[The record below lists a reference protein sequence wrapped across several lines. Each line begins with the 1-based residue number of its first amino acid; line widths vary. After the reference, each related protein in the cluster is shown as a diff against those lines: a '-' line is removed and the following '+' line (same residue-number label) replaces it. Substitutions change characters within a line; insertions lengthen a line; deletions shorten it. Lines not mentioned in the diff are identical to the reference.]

1 MKHILPLFFLSAA
14 VIAAPQIAPT
24 TFPTKDVPIVDRV
37 FNPPPADQDASP
49 ALQAIID
56 ELAKAGGGTI
66 FIPAGHVRIAT
77 PVILKEGVV
86 LRGDFLPQSDKGLGT
101 VFDIVCGKNEPDGK
115 PAFGVERG
123 TGLRELAFWYP
134 EQNASAPIP

>member
-24 TFPTKDVPIVDRV
+24 TFPTCDVPIVDRV
-37 FNPPPADQDASP
+37 FNPPPPDQDASP
-49 ALQAIID
+49 ALQAVID

-77 PVILKEGVV
+77 PIILKEGVKHLLLAGVLDFTGKGNGFSWVGEVV
-86 LRGDFLPQSDKGLGT
+86 LRAAERKKRT
-101 VFDIVCGKNEPDGK
+101 V
-115 PAFGVERG
+115 
-123 TGLRELAFWYP
+123 
-134 EQNASAPIP
+134 